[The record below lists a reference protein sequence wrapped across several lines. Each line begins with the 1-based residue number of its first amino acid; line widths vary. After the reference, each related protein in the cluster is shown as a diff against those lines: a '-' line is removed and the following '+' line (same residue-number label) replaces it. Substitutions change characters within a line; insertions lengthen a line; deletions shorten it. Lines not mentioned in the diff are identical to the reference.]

1 MENKDNILKVKK
13 YFENTQYE
21 KADYGSNQTFVMNP
35 IGSDLTT
42 NVLLQPFYNPI
53 KKAINNLTALSLKN
67 IIPNDSRVQEQ
78 WKKDNYELALPKIFR
93 EMILD
98 KCFLE
103 VIKNKDNIHY
113 QIHKK
118 DTIQEVEYDGSEII
132 RFVIKGE
139 LKQYNEKDEIETIT
153 IQKIY
158 RNKKGIFELELSID
172 DDVTVSILDYIPI
185 FEFSFSQ
192 DYSGLLIKIDLVNE
206 LLSEIRAIINLHSSP
221 IQFAKNLGQAKNN
234 TQHDSTS
241 TDTQTSNV
249 IAKLWKR
256 VTEDT
261 HKKKRMISVEENEVG
276 KSADIKYIELSNT
289 WVNEIIATI
298 TNITEQIKSEY
309 PEIEL
314 NLTNG
319 QVATTTQV
327 IQLQEIRS
335 KVSLLRNNFLNVQS
349 KIDSTALKLKL
360 TSEDYFYSDLFEE
373 IETQKELENE
383 KLQAEIQSIKINNIK
398 ILNEIQ
404 TNEELLKLVDEEL
417 NKTVAEVVGIDE
429 KKGD

>member
-1 MENKDNILKVKK
+1 MENKNNILKVKD
-13 YFENTQYE
+13 YFDNTQYE
-21 KADYGSNQTFVMNP
+21 NTNYGNIQKFVIKP
-35 IGSDLTT
+35 IDAEATT
-42 NVLLQPFYNPI
+42 NVVLQPYYNPL
-53 KKAINNLTALSLKN
+53 KKAINNLAALSLKN
-67 IIPNDSRVQEQ
+67 IEPKKKNVIEQ
-78 WKKDNYELALPKIFR
+78 WKKDNYYLALPKIIR

-103 VIKNKDNIHY
+103 IIKNADEIHY
-113 QIHKK
+113 QIHKNEAV
-118 DTIQEVEYDGSEII
+118 DSVEYNGSKILEFIISGEI
-132 RFVIKGE
+132 R
-139 LKQYNEKDEIETIT
+139 QYNEDNEIETIS

-158 RNKKGIFELELSID
+158 RNKKGTFELELS
-172 DDVTVSILDYIPI
+172 VGEETTTTILDYIPI

-192 DYSGLLIKIDLVNE
+192 DYSGLLIKVDLVNE

-314 NLTNG
+314 NLTNS
-319 QVATTTQV
+319 QVSTTTQV

-417 NKTVAEVVGIDE
+417 NKTVGEVVDNE
-429 KKGD
+429 EKGD

>member
-1 MENKDNILKVKK
+1 
-13 YFENTQYE
+13 
-21 KADYGSNQTFVMNP
+21 
-35 IGSDLTT
+35 
-42 NVLLQPFYNPI
+42 
-53 KKAINNLTALSLKN
+53 
-67 IIPNDSRVQEQ
+67 
-78 WKKDNYELALPKIFR
+78 
-93 EMILD
+93 
-98 KCFLE
+98 
-103 VIKNKDNIHY
+103 
-113 QIHKK
+113 
-118 DTIQEVEYDGSEII
+118 
-132 RFVIKGE
+132 
-139 LKQYNEKDEIETIT
+139 
-153 IQKIY
+153 
-158 RNKKGIFELELSID
+158 
-172 DDVTVSILDYIPI
+172 
-185 FEFSFSQ
+185 
-192 DYSGLLIKIDLVNE
+192 
-206 LLSEIRAIINLHSSP
+206 
-221 IQFAKNLGQAKNN
+221 
-234 TQHDSTS
+234 
-241 TDTQTSNV
+241 
-249 IAKLWKR
+249 
-256 VTEDT
+256 
-261 HKKKRMISVEENEVG
+261 MISVEENEVG

-319 QVATTTQV
+319 QVSTTTQV